1 MSNLPTLLRKGF
13 VVPPE
18 GMSKHDKE
26 KLENTIS
33 IDYLLNFI
41 SNRIPKDRNGKIP
54 ITPTRYGDK
63 VIILKSKTGSGK
75 STVLPPAL
83 YNTFMERTKK
93 NIIVTQPRILT
104 AIDIPNTIVKYD
116 KNLQIEKNIGYSTKD
131 FKRLP
136 TEKGMIF
143 CTVGVLTQQLIAYT
157 DEEFMQKYQFV
168 ILDEVHERDL
178 ETDLVLYLLKK
189 LIQNN
194 YDNPNCPLI
203 ILMSATFNEK
213 IFMQYFDT
221 PKENYI
227 QVIGSTFPIEDNFPE
242 YSIANYVKY
251 ATLKAQEIHLDNLE
265 DADNNEK
272 FRDIIIFVQAAGVG
286 KKIYDE
292 LLTFNSII
300 LDGDLKDVLKYRD
313 SLKND
318 IKALFKGGNNV
329 DKNYYVLP
337 ILLDKKNF
345 EAGGIEYQNVF
356 SDISTVHVPLW
367 KVKKGEIDLEDS
379 PYKYV
384 RPTRRIIIATNIAET
399 GLTIPT
405 LKYCIDTGFQISVD
419 YFPDYNCNSLMTK
432 NITQGMAIQRRG
444 RVGRQAPGI
453 WYPCYTKET
462 YEQFLEDQLSKIL
475 ISDFTQNL
483 LSILIKEKNTDIVEE
498 KSVQKIKERKNLFL
512 MHKYVNNKLFKV
524 ENELKTNISS
534 LDFIE
539 LPSFQSL
546 TSAVEKLHILGFID
560 DNYDVTPTGFYSNKI
575 SFISTEAKK
584 MILSGYSYGAYIYD
598 LITITAFIEVG
609 KRYIFGKS
617 FKLENF
623 IKKNEFEFYINVLV
637 ADDFICSIFV
647 WNLFQEYLNKLII
660 GEKSIYL
667 DNIKKWCEDNE
678 LKYDGLLSVM
688 QKRDSILE
696 NLITIGMNPY
706 YNSLGLKNTEYNLNN
721 IIKKSLE
728 DGIEEIKKIKMCLYE
743 GFKCNILGFKR
754 NKYISL
760 YKNIP
765 VKVKSQL
772 IKEINPESND
782 IHPAIANYILV
793 DSYLISQ
800 KRSSAQFEFI
810 AEGYVSV
817 LDGYVTVDDRFYFN

>member
-1 MSNLPTLLRKGF
+1 MDNLPTLLRKGF

-18 GMSKHDKE
+18 GMSKNDKE
-26 KLENTIS
+26 KLENTRS

-41 SNRIPKDRNGKIP
+41 SNRIPKDKNGRIP

-75 STVLPPAL
+75 STVLPPYL

-157 DEEFMQKYQFV
+157 DEEFMRKYQFV

-178 ETDLVLYLLKK
+178 ETDQALYFIKK

-194 YDNPNCPLI
+194 YEDPNCPLI

-227 QVIGSTFPIEDNFPE
+227 QVIGSTFPIEDKFPD

-251 ATLKAQEIHLDNLE
+251 ATIKAEEIHLDNLE
-265 DADNNEK
+265 DVDNNDK

-286 KKIYDE
+286 KKIYED
-292 LLTFNSII
+292 LLKFNSTI
-300 LDGDLKDVLKYRD
+300 LINPLQDVLKYRD
-313 SLKND
+313 TLKND
-318 IKALFKGGNNV
+318 IKMLFKGGNNEN
-329 DKNYYVLP
+329 KNYFVLP

-345 EAGGIEYQNVF
+345 ESGGIEYQNVF
-356 SDISTVHVPLW
+356 SDISTIHVPLW
-367 KVKKGEIDLEDS
+367 KVKKGEIDLEDA

-384 RPTRRIIIATNIAET
+384 KPSRRIIISTNIAET

-405 LKYCIDTGFQISVD
+405 LKYCIDTGFQIGVE
-419 YFPDYNCNSLMTK
+419 YFPEYGCNSLITK
-432 NITQGMAIQRRG
+432 NITKGMATQRRG
-444 RVGRQAPGI
+444 RVGRQSPGI

-462 YEQFLEDQLSKIL
+462 YEEFEEDQLSKII

-483 LSILIKEKNTDIVEE
+483 LSILIKEKKTDIIEE
-498 KSVQKIKERKNLFL
+498 RSVQKIKERKNLFL

-524 ENELKTNISS
+524 VNELKTNLSA

-546 TSAVEKLHILGFID
+546 TTAVEKLHILGFID
-560 DNYDVTPTGFYSNKI
+560 DNYDVTPTGYYSNKI
-575 SFISTEAKK
+575 SFISVEAKK
-584 MILSGYSYGAYIYD
+584 MIMSGYNYGAYIYD

-617 FKLENF
+617 FKLKNF
-623 IKKNEFEFYINVLV
+623 LKNTEFDFLIDILI
-637 ADDFICSIFV
+637 ADDFISCIFI
-647 WNLFQEYLNKLII
+647 WNLFQDFLNKLII
-660 GEKSIYL
+660 GNKSVYL
-667 DNIKKWCEDNE
+667 DNIKKWCEENE
-678 LKYDGLLSVM
+678 IKYDGFLLVM
-688 QKRDSILE
+688 NKRDALLE

-721 IIKKSLE
+721 IIKKSLH
-728 DGIEEIKKIKMCLYE
+728 DGLEEIKKIKMCLYE
-743 GFKCNILGFKR
+743 GFRCNILEFKK
-754 NKYISL
+754 NQYISL

-765 VKVKSQL
+765 IKVKSKLLKDTQSESFNRNPT
-772 IKEINPESND
+772 IIN
-782 IHPAIANYILV
+782 HILV

-800 KRSSAQFEFI
+800 KRDSAQFEFI
-810 AEGYVSV
+810 SEGYVSI
-817 LDGYVTVDDRFYFN
+817 LDGYVTVDERFYFN